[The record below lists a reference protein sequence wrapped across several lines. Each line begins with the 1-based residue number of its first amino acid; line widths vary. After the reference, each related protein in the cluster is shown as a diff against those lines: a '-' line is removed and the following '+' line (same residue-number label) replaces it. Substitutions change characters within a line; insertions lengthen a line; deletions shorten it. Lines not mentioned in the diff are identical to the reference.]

1 MHRCHCALHRASTT
15 ALPLCTAHGPALHK
29 HDDGALHD
37 TSSVKMSLHITH
49 GQHHSTAPRTA
60 QGPALHRVV
69 LLHCMGSAGPR
80 CHCAL
85 HTASTAALP
94 PRTAQSSATH
104 TDAMMLHCTIRSR
117 ARTPAGLGGPRGR
130 CRRTAHTSPR
140 AAQCPEALRVS
151 PFPARSP
158 APPLPAPHRAPRGP
172 PPGSA
177 PAQFRARPSPPP
189 PPNGR
194 CVYVCGVGGGGRARR
209 PLPALKA
216 PQSRGAAP
224 ATPPTPRPT
233 PSRGSGGAAEWGRA
247 ARGWLWGGRGAMW
260 SRSRRAALT

>member
-1 MHRCHCALHRASTT
+1 MAQHCTNTMMVHCMTPAVSRCHCILHMASTTSLHHALHRA
-15 ALPLCTAHGPALHK
+15 CTASGGAAALHGLSRPQMSLRIA
-29 HDDGALHD
+29 HGQHRSAATTHCTEPSNAHRCDDAALHD
-37 TSSVKMSLHITH
+37 PQQCTDA
-49 GQHHSTAPRTA
+49 GRAGRTA
-60 QGPALHRVV
+60 RALSPHGTHVT
-69 LLHCMGSAGPR
+69 PR
-80 CHCAL
+80 CA
-85 HTASTAALP
+85 
-94 PRTAQSSATH
+94 
-104 TDAMMLHCTIRSR
+104 
-117 ARTPAGLGGPRGR
+117 
-130 CRRTAHTSPR
+130 
-140 AAQCPEALRVS
+140 V
-151 PFPARSP
+151 
-158 APPLPAPHRAPRGP
+158 
-172 PPGSA
+172 PGSA
-177 PAQFRARPSPPP
+177 PGVPVPRTQPRTAAPGPAPRPTWTPPRLRACAVPRPAVPSP

>member
-1 MHRCHCALHRASTT
+1 MSLRIAHGQHRSAATTHCTEPSNAHRC
-15 ALPLCTAHGPALHK
+15 
-29 HDDGALHD
+29 DDAALHD
-37 TSSVKMSLHITH
+37 PQPCTDAGRAGRTARALSPHGTH
-49 GQHHSTAPRTA
+49 VTPRCAVPGSAPGVPVPRTQPRTA
-60 QGPALHRVV
+60 APGPA
-69 LLHCMGSAGPR
+69 PR
-80 CHCAL
+80 P
-85 HTASTAALP
+85 TWT
-94 PRTAQSSATH
+94 
-104 TDAMMLHCTIRSR
+104 
-117 ARTPAGLGGPRGR
+117 
-130 CRRTAHTSPR
+130 
-140 AAQCPEALRVS
+140 
-151 PFPARSP
+151 
-158 APPLPAPHRAPRGP
+158 P

-189 PPNGR
+189 PPQWAL
-194 CVYVCGVGGGGRARR
+194 CVCVWGGGGGRARR